1 MVRRRVEQVA
11 HVVRSCPH
19 SGAAL
24 PCDSDVYITPCNK
37 CSSANSVKQVIV
49 VTCQSGTCVQM
60 LRAGGCD
67 SRPEV
72 AGVTAT
78 RLRCH
83 RPSAPRGRG
92 LVSPRST
99 PPVAKVRCRCSC
111 TTLR

>member
-24 PCDSDVYITPCNK
+24 PCDSDVYITLCNK

-60 LRAGGCD
+60 LLAGGCD

-72 AGVTAT
+72 AGVTTAMW
-78 RLRCH
+78 LRCH
-83 RPSAPRGRG
+83 RSSAP
-92 LVSPRST
+92 VAVASSPSG
-99 PPVAKVRCRCSC
+99 A
-111 TTLR
+111 LRPLQR